1 MEAEIL
7 ALAKEFLPGKTAEN
21 ASAVLEKL
29 CAAALELFRRQLRVK
44 EEECRDTL
52 VTASAMY
59 AAGEAL
65 LLGQAESYSACR
77 VGAVSLSGG
86 RDAAAAGKALQER
99 ARMLMGARI
108 TDDGFCFRGV
118 RP

>member
-7 ALAKEFLPGKTAEN
+7 ALAKNFLPGEIAD
-21 ASAVLEKL
+21 SALTVLEKL
-29 CAAALELFRRQLRVK
+29 CATALEMFRRQLRVS

-65 LLGQAESYSACR
+65 LLGQAESFSACR
-77 VGAVSLSGG
+77 VGSVSLSGG
-86 RDAAAAGKALQER
+86 MDSAARGSALQER
-99 ARMLMGARI
+99 ARMLMGELIA
-108 TDDGFCFRGV
+108 DEGFCFKGV
-118 RP
+118 RA

>member
-7 ALAKEFLPGKTAEN
+7 ALAKNFLPGEIAD
-21 ASAVLEKL
+21 SALTVLEKL
-29 CAAALELFRRQLRVK
+29 CVTALEMFRRQLRVS

-52 VTASAMY
+52 VTAAAMY